1 MRHHYSKQLNTFY
14 DKFFTEIFGHDGT
27 SKYMNQNLDMK
38 GKSISNAIQLS
49 SITYVYTPAWRAMHI
64 EFSDVASG
72 KATDLLIK
80 SGSTIFMSFNVSI
93 GMSLKQ

>member
-1 MRHHYSKQLNTFY
+1 
-14 DKFFTEIFGHDGT
+14 
-27 SKYMNQNLDMK
+27 MNQHGDMQ
-38 GKSISNAIQLS
+38 GNAISKATQLS